1 MRKTLV
7 KLVAGIAC
15 AAMLLVGCGSSS
27 GAGGG
32 TVSKPVELRFNVTQ
46 SESSVWMVCAEE
58 FKRQVEEKTEG
69 RYKVSIYANEQ
80 LSSGDQVKG
89 VELLLN
95 GTTDVDMHSTMIIAS
110 IEPKLGA
117 VSMPWL
123 FNGPEDVDRIIFN
136 DGEGG
141 KMIAKLVEAKG
152 CHVLGLCENGFRQ
165 LTNSKRPVKTLDDM
179 KGLKIRIPSTPQ
191 YTRLYQLLGADP
203 ITMSWS
209 EVFTALQQGAVD
221 GQENPYTFMKAGKI
235 QEVQKY
241 VTEWNYA
248 YDPLVLSVSDKIW
261 NSLSDE
267 DKAIFEQAGKEAC
280 AMQVSASREL
290 EDQIRK
296 EFEDAGMEINTLEPE
311 EMEAFKA
318 AVALVYDEFREELTD
333 EVLNALGYEFE

>member
-1 MRKTLV
+1 MKRIIAILLT
-7 KLVAGIAC
+7 VALG
-15 AAMLLVGCGSSS
+15 AALLLTGCGGS
-27 GAGGG
+27 GSTTGSA
-32 TVSKPVELRFNVTQ
+32 KPIELRFNVTQ

-58 FKRQVEEKTEG
+58 FKRQVEEKTNG
-69 RYKVSIYANEQ
+69 RYVISIYPNEQ

-95 GTTDVDMHSTMIIAS
+95 GTTDVDMHSTMIIAG

-123 FNGPEDVDRIIFN
+123 FNGKEDVDRVIFN

-141 KMIAKLVEAKG
+141 KMIAKLVEDKG
-152 CHVLGLCENGFRQ
+152 CHVIGLCENGFRQ
-165 LTNSKRPVKTLDDM
+165 LTNSKRPVSSLADM

-235 QEVQKY
+235 QEVQSY
-241 VTEWNYA
+241 LTEWNYA
-248 YDPLVLSVSDKIW
+248 YDPIVLSVSSKTWD
-261 NSLSDE
+261 SLSEE
-267 DKAIFEQAGKEAC
+267 DKAIFEEAGREAC
-280 AMQVSASREL
+280 AKQVEESRKL
-290 EDQIRK
+290 EDQIRS
-296 EFEDAGMEINTLEPE
+296 EFEAAGMTIVTPTDAQIE
-311 EMEAFKA
+311 EFRA
-318 AVALVYDEFREELTD
+318 AVAPVYTEFREELTD
-333 EVLNALGYEFE
+333 EVLTALGYQFP